1 MRPLGRNPPDLPP
14 RLPHPLPAAPG
25 PLRPSPSGSALGTEA
40 GDGGFILG
48 AGAGGR
54 GGGRECVRAL
64 RACVHWVAGPW
75 ENQAGRG
82 AADLVAQAE
91 EVEVDGCLWTRGDL
105 LSGTALL

>member
-1 MRPLGRNPPDLPP
+1 MGC
-14 RLPHPLPAAPG
+14 
-25 PLRPSPSGSALGTEA
+25 
-40 GDGGFILG
+40 
-48 AGAGGR
+48 
-54 GGGRECVRAL
+54 RECVRAL